1 MICGIYMLNFKNLMF
16 AKWNDNLKRLHC
28 YMPTRP
34 YAPKS
39 VVPSPYEP
47 QRKTLLNSQR
57 KKPLY
62 DWCIQSIF
70 FFFHGVH
77 AFFFQL
83 EDRCMY
89 CVGLSY
95 VLWPS
100 HKKLS
105 HVYLGSRVA
114 SSHSILW
121 YNHCA
126 CYLHFATSPKNQWS
140 NKKRTK
146 IINKYA
152 IVFMR
157 DYPDINRNHQ
167 NLCEKLWCFVRF
179 ETIIP
184 LKTSG
189 WSPPSRWGRYHW
201 HLQRICWSPW
211 PLTEHTQCFNNPIAI
226 YGGRG

>member
-1 MICGIYMLNFKNLMF
+1 MLNFKNLMF

-28 YMPTRP
+28 YTPTRP

-70 FFFHGVH
+70 FFFNGVH

-83 EDRCMY
+83 D
-89 CVGLSY
+89 
-95 VLWPS
+95 
-100 HKKLS
+100 
-105 HVYLGSRVA
+105 
-114 SSHSILW
+114 
-121 YNHCA
+121 
-126 CYLHFATSPKNQWS
+126 
-140 NKKRTK
+140 
-146 IINKYA
+146 KYA

-157 DYPDINRNHQ
+157 HYPNINRNHQ
-167 NLCEKLWCFVRF
+167 NLCEKLWCLVRF

-184 LKTSG
+184 LETSG
-189 WSPPSRWGRYHW
+189 GLHRAAEVDIVG
-201 HLQRICWSPW
+201 ICKGFVDRHG
-211 PLTEHTQCFNNPIAI
+211 L
-226 YGGRG
+226 